1 MKISIITA
9 NYNNEATLKVCFDSV
24 RNQTY
29 GNIEHIIIDGASSDR
44 SMDIIKAYAKL
55 PFVKYFSAK
64 DDGIYDALNKG
75 IKRASGEVIGF
86 LHADDMFASN
96 HTVQNIVA
104 QFQLKQCDGVYGDLH
119 YFKDSSPFNIIR
131 NWVSGPFNKSLLKH
145 GWMPP
150 HPTLYIKSKLY
161 QENGLYKCNYKI
173 AADYDFILCLF
184 RQKDLTFSYVPE
196 VFVKMRMGGTSN
208 RNLKNIIRKSLED
221 YRILKNNN
229 FKYPLITLTLK
240 NLTKIKQFVT

>member
-9 NYNNEATLKVCFDSV
+9 NYNNEATLENCFDSV

-29 GNIEHIIIDGASSDR
+29 GNIEHIIIDGASIDR
-44 SMDIIKAYAKL
+44 SMDIIKTYAKL

-86 LHADDMFASN
+86 LHADDILAN
-96 HTVQNIVA
+96 KYVVQNIVS

-119 YFKDSSPFNIIR
+119 YFKGSSPFNIIR
-131 NWVSGPFNKSLLKH
+131 NWVSKPFEKNLLKH

-161 QENGLYKCNYKI
+161 QKNGLYKCNYKI

-221 YRILKNNN
+221 YTILKNNN

-240 NLTKIKQFVT
+240 NLTKIKQFVN

>member
-9 NYNNEATLKVCFDSV
+9 CFNNEATLEACFNSV
-24 RNQTY
+24 KNQTY
-29 GNIEHIIIDGASSDR
+29 LNIEHIIIDGASKDCSV
-44 SMDIIKAYAKL
+44 DIIKVYAEL

-75 IKRASGEVIGF
+75 IKKASGEVIGF
-86 LHADDMFASN
+86 LHADDIFASE
-96 HTVQNIVA
+96 HVVQNIVS

-119 YFKDSSPFNIIR
+119 YFKGSSPLNIIR
-131 NWVSGPFNKSLLKH
+131 NWVSKPFKKSLLKQ

-150 HPTLYIKSKLY
+150 HPTLYIKAKLY
-161 QENGLYKCNYKI
+161 QKNGLYKCNYKI

-184 RQKDLTFSYVPE
+184 KQKDLNFSYVPK

-208 RNLKNIIRKSLED
+208 RTLRNIVLKSSED
-221 YRILKNNN
+221 YRILKENN
-229 FKYPLITLTLK
+229 FKYPLFTLTLK

>member
-9 NYNNEATLKVCFDSV
+9 NYNNEATLKACFDSV
-24 RNQTY
+24 SDQTY
-29 GNIEHIIIDGASSDR
+29 VNIEHIIIDGASNDG

-96 HTVQNIVA
+96 QTVQNIVA

-119 YFKDSSPFNIIR
+119 YFKGSSPVNIIR
-131 NWVSGPFNKSLLKH
+131 NWVSGPFKKSLLKH

-173 AADYDFILCLF
+173 AADYDFILCL
-184 RQKDLTFSYVPE
+184 L
-196 VFVKMRMGGTSN
+196 
-208 RNLKNIIRKSLED
+208 
-221 YRILKNNN
+221 
-229 FKYPLITLTLK
+229 
-240 NLTKIKQFVT
+240 